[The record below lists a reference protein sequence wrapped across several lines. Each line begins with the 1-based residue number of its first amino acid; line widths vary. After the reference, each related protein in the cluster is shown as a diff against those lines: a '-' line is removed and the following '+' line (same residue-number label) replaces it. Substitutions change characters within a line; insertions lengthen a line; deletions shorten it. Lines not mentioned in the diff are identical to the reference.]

1 MPELTEQGRRIVND
15 LASRHGFSPDAVQH
29 MIVAVLNGNGSM
41 AQFSHPEFAGSG
53 QWMQGG
59 MIMIGDMFNNNLKG
73 RIESLCTNIS
83 NILQQEG
90 LSLQNGSFQSQRQ
103 SGNDSQEQTTGGV
116 RGNSSLFVPDP
127 SQNWWPQEL
136 GTPSATGSQ
145 NQTKYAYFANAARL
159 AVKTGASVWVYETM
173 DHQIG
178 GFSQQQGSGGSIT
191 FSSQYGTVNLS
202 SLRVV
207 MRDGL
212 PVVASSPVV
221 MAGGS
226 PTIPVEPSFA
236 TPISSENVKPS
247 SLGPFPAA
255 SSDAQVGTSGLDI
268 LAAIERLGELK
279 TKGVLTDEEFSEK
292 KKELL
297 LRL

>member
-15 LASRHGFSPDAVQH
+15 LASRHGFSLDAVQH

-59 MIMIGDMFNNNLKG
+59 MIMIGDMFNNYLKG

-83 NILQQEG
+83 SILQQEG
-90 LSLQNGSFQSQRQ
+90 LSLQNGGFQSQRQ
-103 SGNDSQEQTTGGV
+103 SGNDSQEQTAGGV

-127 SQNWWPQEL
+127 SQNWWPREL
-136 GTPSATGSQ
+136 GNPNATGSQ
-145 NQTKYAYFANAARL
+145 NQTQYAYFANAARL
-159 AVKTGASVWVYETM
+159 AVKTGASVWVYDTM

-178 GFSQQQGSGGSIT
+178 GFAQQQGSGGSIT
-191 FSSQYGTVNLS
+191 FSSQHGTVNLS

-207 MRDGL
+207 IRDGQ
-212 PVVASSPVV
+212 PVVASAPVV
-221 MAGGS
+221 PVSNS
-226 PTIPVEPSFA
+226 PTNPVNERFA
-236 TPISSENVKPS
+236 GPMSSENIKPS
-247 SLGPFPAA
+247 SLELFPSALSETA
-255 SSDAQVGTSGLDI
+255 VGANGLDI
-268 LAAIERLGELK
+268 LVAIERLGELK
-279 TKGVLTDEEFSEK
+279 KKGVLTDEEFSEK